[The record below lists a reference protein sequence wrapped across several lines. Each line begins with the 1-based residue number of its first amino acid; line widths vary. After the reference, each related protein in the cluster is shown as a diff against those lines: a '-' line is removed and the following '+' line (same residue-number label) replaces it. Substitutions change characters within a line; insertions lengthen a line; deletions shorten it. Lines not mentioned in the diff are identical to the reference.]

1 MPRKAAERVARPR
14 SYLMCS
20 PDYFAVEYAINP
32 WMEPGSSVDVGL
44 ACAQWRRLRDVLR
57 GLGHAVELAAPQ
69 PGLPDMVF
77 TANAATVI
85 DARVLVSRF
94 RHRER
99 ADEASAFEQ
108 WFRAHGYTTVHR
120 ARGINEGEG
129 DHLPVD
135 GVILAGHGPRT
146 DHASHAETSD
156 YFGRPVVSLTL
167 VDPRFFHLDTAL
179 AVLGENEVMYYPAA
193 FTAESVRR
201 LRELFPE
208 AIEADEADAAVFGLN
223 AVSDGRHVV
232 LPAAAHRL
240 ADRLADRGFEP
251 IPVELG
257 EMLKAGGGPKCC
269 VLELRS
275 ELANRRQE
283 MGGGFDG
290 HRRHEASAAAAAAR
304 PDQRMADG
312 TAP

>member
-1 MPRKAAERVARPR
+1 MPRKAVERVACPR

-20 PDYFAVEYAINP
+20 PDCFAVKYAINP
-32 WMEPGSSVDVGL
+32 WMEPGGSVDVGL
-44 ACAQWRRLRDVLR
+44 ACAQWRRLCDVLR
-57 GLGHAVELAAPQ
+57 GLGHEVELAAPR

-85 DARVLVSRF
+85 DARVLVSNF

-99 ADEASAFEQ
+99 ADEAPAFEQ
-108 WFRAHGYTTVHR
+108 WFRERGYQTVRR
-120 ARGINEGEG
+120 AYGVNEGEG

-156 YFGRPVVSLTL
+156 YFGRPVVGLAL
-167 VDPRFFHLDTAL
+167 VDPRYFHLDTAL

-193 FTAESVRR
+193 FSDESLRR
-201 LRELFPE
+201 LRALFPD
-208 AIEADEADAAVFGLN
+208 AIEADEGDAAVFGLN

-251 IPVELG
+251 IPVELD
-257 EMLKAGGGPKCC
+257 EMMKAGGGPKCC

-275 ELANRRQE
+275 ALT
-283 MGGGFDG
+283 MHG
-290 HRRHEASAAAAAAR
+290 H
-304 PDQRMADG
+304 
-312 TAP
+312 